1 MSRLIELHS
10 RDIGKRVLI
19 NFDEIATMCDG
30 QDGAT
35 IYFSE
40 NTYAVVKE
48 SYDEIMEK
56 LNDDTNESLKRLLN
70 VENNVID
77 YINCNIPD
85 ACKNCSNHPSNGG
98 SGICFCTL
106 GSQEVKY

>member
-10 RDIGKRVLI
+10 KATGKRVLI

-40 NTYAVVKE
+40 NTYAVIKE

-56 LNDDTNESLKRLLN
+56 LNNVTYENLKKVLN
-70 VENNVID
+70 DVNAT
-77 YINCNIPD
+77 YIPADNIPD
-85 ACKNCSNHPSNGG
+85 VCKNCSNHPSNGG

-106 GSQEVKY
+106 GSQGVKY